1 MKDYGTVR
9 VSVIIPFNK
18 GDEFLTDCLNSLSA
32 QEYTDY
38 EAIIIADHYEGDI
51 RKLIAPFEDKINIK
65 LLELN
70 GEKCGVAAAR
80 NAGLDEA
87 RGEFVY
93 FLDADDYIFQDAIRT
108 MVETSDDTNED
119 MVYGKKHFTYFR
131 RDVFLPIYIEKR
143 EALIAQ
149 KYLENGGTPA
159 GMDDIYSETSFDA
172 DSDSDSDNDDTDDDE
187 DSEDMGSGESEDM
200 GDDENDPEDGDEE
213 SCASGKVSIYD
224 RFPRL
229 KDFDTQEEKDQW
241 LVRHYNRARRKAV
254 KRLIY
259 KKKRFRNISILHMLI
274 RRSVIEE
281 LQLRFDENMKYY
293 SDLPFLAALLNKED
307 LHIRKRFASHYI
319 KRRHQDIV
327 NHPAL
332 TQIQDEGRFDEMTRA
347 FEKMLEISGDEGYVR
362 RATEHQIAFYCSGYF
377 LKKVKRSEAKRWKN
391 ERFKKMTELTQG
403 VSDETLKKMDR
414 WRRNAVKA
422 VRAGDLEKSIRVI
435 TRRLIYKKLI
445 KRLRGKNTW
454 NRHLYVQ
461 YLKRKKVSDN
471 VIMFETFF
479 GKSYSD
485 SPKYIYEYIGKNYP
499 GKYKFV
505 WVLDKKV
512 DLPYGGKIIKRS
524 GRNYMYYLA
533 TSKYFVFNVRQ
544 PQWFKKRSGQ
554 VFFETWH
561 GTPLKRLGF
570 DLKDVFGAAPNNKK
584 RINTATK
591 GWDYLLSPNEF
602 STGCF
607 NTCFLFDKK
616 KIVEYGYPR
625 NDILHN
631 EEGKELAVKVKEKLR
646 LDPGKKLILYAP
658 TWRDDECYG
667 PGLYKF
673 ELKLELDKMKE
684 ALGDEYIVLLR
695 THYFIADSVDTA
707 AYGGFAVNVS
717 RYDDIAELYLISDI
731 LITDYSSVFFDF
743 GGLRRPMLFYTY
755 DLDRYRDILHGFYMD
770 MEQEVPGPMLY
781 TTEEVID
788 AIKNIDDISLKYK
801 DRYEEFYRKYCSL
814 EDGRAAERCVKT
826 ILGTEN

>member
-1 MKDYGTVR
+1 
-9 VSVIIPFNK
+9 
-18 GDEFLTDCLNSLSA
+18 
-32 QEYTDY
+32 
-38 EAIIIADHYEGDI
+38 
-51 RKLIAPFEDKINIK
+51 
-65 LLELN
+65 
-70 GEKCGVAAAR
+70 
-80 NAGLDEA
+80 
-87 RGEFVY
+87 
-93 FLDADDYIFQDAIRT
+93 
-108 MVETSDDTNED
+108 
-119 MVYGKKHFTYFR
+119 
-131 RDVFLPIYIEKR
+131 
-143 EALIAQ
+143 
-149 KYLENGGTPA
+149 
-159 GMDDIYSETSFDA
+159 
-172 DSDSDSDNDDTDDDE
+172 
-187 DSEDMGSGESEDM
+187 
-200 GDDENDPEDGDEE
+200 
-213 SCASGKVSIYD
+213 
-224 RFPRL
+224 
-229 KDFDTQEEKDQW
+229 
-241 LVRHYNRARRKAV
+241 
-254 KRLIY
+254 
-259 KKKRFRNISILHMLI
+259 
-274 RRSVIEE
+274 
-281 LQLRFDENMKYY
+281 
-293 SDLPFLAALLNKED
+293 
-307 LHIRKRFASHYI
+307 
-319 KRRHQDIV
+319 
-327 NHPAL
+327 
-332 TQIQDEGRFDEMTRA
+332 
-347 FEKMLEISGDEGYVR
+347 
-362 RATEHQIAFYCSGYF
+362 
-377 LKKVKRSEAKRWKN
+377 
-391 ERFKKMTELTQG
+391 
-403 VSDETLKKMDR
+403 
-414 WRRNAVKA
+414 
-422 VRAGDLEKSIRVI
+422 
-435 TRRLIYKKLI
+435 
-445 KRLRGKNTW
+445 
-454 NRHLYVQ
+454 
-461 YLKRKKVSDN
+461 
-471 VIMFETFF
+471 
-479 GKSYSD
+479 
-485 SPKYIYEYIGKNYP
+485 
-499 GKYKFV
+499 
-505 WVLDKKV
+505 
-512 DLPYGGKIIKRS
+512 
-524 GRNYMYYLA
+524 MYYLA